1 MTGPE
6 LKRLRERA
14 GLTQRVLADLAWVSE
29 RTVIRWEVGDVEI
42 PTKKAERLFP
52 MLRDVAKQKGRASR
66 PGRYE

>member
-14 GLTQRVLADLAWVSE
+14 GLTQRALADLAWVSE

-42 PTKKAERLFP
+42 PTKKAERLLP
-52 MLRDVAKQKGRASR
+52 ILREAAKQKGRPA
-66 PGRYE
+66 